1 MANFEKITEELLKEK
16 AVLLKQMEIFQNE
29 QLGADLMEDAARTR
43 KPMKVLLSLE
53 RNWMT

>member
-29 QLGADLMEDAARTR
+29 QLAADLMEDAARTR